1 MSSAAVGPPAR
12 PPARRLAPAHA
23 LLDGGAIDVLSLD
36 AFDTLVLRAVPDPT
50 DAFTVLGHR
59 VVGEGLV
66 AAFVTPALFADLRA
80 RAEQRARAR
89 RRSQGEFPEVT
100 LEEIHAELPDAVV
113 TSSRTEL
120 ADVELAIEGALVF
133 ADPDVAN
140 LARAARAR
148 GARVAVVSDTYFS
161 GEQLTALLA
170 GAGLAD
176 LDALVVTSSD
186 HRTGKATGLFDVLL
200 RSLDVDPGRVVHVG
214 DHAHADDAAARA
226 HGIASVHLE
235 LRQPAFDEVLR
246 REQRFRAAH
255 PSEAAS
261 FDGAHGDDGLTAVR
275 ARLAAAEPP
284 PGVALH
290 ARAHWCAGAAVLGP
304 VFTGFADWVV
314 ERAATREV
322 RRLACL
328 MREGALL
335 APLVGA
341 SAAASGIA
349 LEAVPLWLSRQVCA
363 RAAIERGDYAELR
376 IFVDRRIPPTLGEL
390 CALLGVAPADLGDVG
405 AHVDTR
411 LDDVALREA
420 ALARI
425 IGDEDLHA
433 GLLAR
438 AAELRSRLV
447 RLVESARHPDD
458 RALTIVDLG
467 WHATTQRLLVRAL
480 ELAGCDLAVAGLY
493 LLTTRHAAEAALE
506 GIDAEGFLAHAGEP
520 PATTD
525 AIVRSPE
532 MLEQL
537 CMGAEGSVLDLD
549 ERGQPLRG
557 RVGVPD
563 RQLAEAEAARDGIT
577 TFAATF
583 RELRPGVSLGGAA
596 ALLRPVLARFVAD
609 PTPGEA
615 TAFGS
620 WFHDD
625 NFGTATGAMLA
636 HSELLHDGAYA
647 DPATLAEVDAYWP
660 AAIVARDAPR
670 GASGAA
676 LLVEGSSP
684 TIGLYADTGSGFDEL
699 HAVHRPIPVNDQG
712 LSYVQLGIAADGIRS
727 LRLDPVSCHALVR
740 IDRIALRLAVRDRPD
755 PFVRAYT
762 TPEELA
768 AWELR
773 DCTWLAG
780 GLLVTRSTDPQL
792 LLRLAPEV
800 PGEAYAVLASVAFAV
815 MQLPDAA
822 FDDDGQVTIGAEPEQ
837 LTGVRAVRELRA
849 LASEVRAAAGRH
861 LAAGRRARNGDG

>member
-1 MSSAAVGPPAR
+1 
-12 PPARRLAPAHA
+12 
-23 LLDGGAIDVLSLD
+23 
-36 AFDTLVLRAVPDPT
+36 
-50 DAFTVLGHR
+50 
-59 VVGEGLV
+59 
-66 AAFVTPALFADLRA
+66 
-80 RAEQRARAR
+80 
-89 RRSQGEFPEVT
+89 
-100 LEEIHAELPDAVV
+100 
-113 TSSRTEL
+113 
-120 ADVELAIEGALVF
+120 
-133 ADPDVAN
+133 
-140 LARAARAR
+140 
-148 GARVAVVSDTYFS
+148 
-161 GEQLTALLA
+161 
-170 GAGLAD
+170 
-176 LDALVVTSSD
+176 
-186 HRTGKATGLFDVLL
+186 
-200 RSLDVDPGRVVHVG
+200 
-214 DHAHADDAAARA
+214 
-226 HGIASVHLE
+226 
-235 LRQPAFDEVLR
+235 
-246 REQRFRAAH
+246 
-255 PSEAAS
+255 
-261 FDGAHGDDGLTAVR
+261 
-275 ARLAAAEPP
+275 
-284 PGVALH
+284 
-290 ARAHWCAGAAVLGP
+290 
-304 VFTGFADWVV
+304 
-314 ERAATREV
+314 
-322 RRLACL
+322 
-328 MREGALL
+328 
-335 APLVGA
+335 
-341 SAAASGIA
+341 
-349 LEAVPLWLSRQVCA
+349 
-363 RAAIERGDYAELR
+363 
-376 IFVDRRIPPTLGEL
+376 
-390 CALLGVAPADLGDVG
+390 
-405 AHVDTR
+405 
-411 LDDVALREA
+411 
-420 ALARI
+420 
-425 IGDEDLHA
+425 
-433 GLLAR
+433 
-438 AAELRSRLV
+438 
-447 RLVESARHPDD
+447 
-458 RALTIVDLG
+458 
-467 WHATTQRLLVRAL
+467 
-480 ELAGCDLAVAGLY
+480 
-493 LLTTRHAAEAALE
+493 
-506 GIDAEGFLAHAGEP
+506 
-520 PATTD
+520 
-525 AIVRSPE
+525 

-557 RVGVPD
+557 RVGVPE

-660 AAIVARDAPR
+660 AAIVARDAPH

-792 LLRLAPEV
+792 VLRLAPEV

-822 FDDDGQVTIGAEPEQ
+822 FDDDGEVTIGTEPEQ